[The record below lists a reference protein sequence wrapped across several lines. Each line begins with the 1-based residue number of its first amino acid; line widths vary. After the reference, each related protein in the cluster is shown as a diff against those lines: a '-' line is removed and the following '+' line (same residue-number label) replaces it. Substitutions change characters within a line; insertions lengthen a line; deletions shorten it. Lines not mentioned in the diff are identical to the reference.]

1 MDNNLKYIPK
11 DYKQN
16 NPNCSSKLLIEKFG
30 PAYKDLIKEPKLFNS
45 TNEKLCL

>member
-1 MDNNLKYIPK
+1 MDNNLKCIPK

-16 NPNCSSKLLIEKFG
+16 YPKCRLKVFVEKSG
-30 PAYKDLIKEPKLFNS
+30 PTYKDLIKEPKLFNS